1 MNLRRLPLGVAFS
14 FLVFPAHNTAWAHD
28 AIDGGGPFVNG
39 ILHPAVEPAHLLALL
54 ALGLWIGRQ
63 DHDALR
69 RSVIGF
75 AVALIAGLLAGPLA
89 TLPPSIPIVAAVVL
103 GCLAASGWQ
112 GPARLVAMLALATAA
127 IIGFDS
133 AADDWVLA
141 LGIWAGAMLIVLNV
155 VNLAM
160 RIEAAWAS
168 IGIRIAGAWI
178 AAIALML
185 LALSLR
191 A

>member
-1 MNLRRLPLGVAFS
+1 MTLRRLPLGVAFS
-14 FLVFPAHNTAWAHD
+14 LVTFPARAHD
-28 AIDGGGPFVNG
+28 ALDGAGPFVNG
-39 ILHPAVEPAHLLALL
+39 ILHPIIEPAHLLALI

-69 RSVIGF
+69 RAIVAL

-89 TLPPSIPIVAAVVL
+89 AMPSNVPIIAALVL

-112 GPARLVAMLALATAA
+112 GPARLVAMVAVVTAVL
-127 IIGFDS
+127 IGFDS
-133 AADDWVLA
+133 AADDGVLA
-141 LGIWAGAMLIVLNV
+141 LGIWTGAMLIVLNV

-160 RIEAAWAS
+160 RINAAWLHV
-168 IGIRIAGAWI
+168 GLRVAGAWI